1 MLGTLLSFK
10 FKGTEVLSDLPKVIQ
25 LINSRPRIQDPDHSK
40 RALTSSR
47 RPSLSHPAEGP
58 IFYVPIAPCNYPHLS
73 IYIPDCTFMVTFLS
87 SPPLY
92 YELLDAG
99 IDSVQGCIPRHT
111 TGTILSMPLN
121 MDISN

>member
-1 MLGTLLSFK
+1 M
-10 FKGTEVLSDLPKVIQ
+10 LSDLPKVIQ
-25 LINSRPRIQDPDHSK
+25 LVNSRPRIQDPDHSK
-40 RALTSSR
+40 PALTSYR
-47 RPSLSHPAEGP
+47 RPSLPRPAEGP

-73 IYIPDCTFMVTFLS
+73 IYIPGWTFMLTFLS

-99 IDSVQGCIPRHT
+99 IDSVQGCIPRHA

-121 MDISN
+121 RDIAN